1 MLGIDENNN
10 MTTQNSRSLDAETLN
25 AMAPPGYGEH
35 QLDQLCNQ
43 IDLGGFQTPAALAS
57 GSGTPFSIRSRAASV
72 DNLVSVSG
80 LASSNLAANNL
91 RNRLDNLNITEDSRA
106 IRDQAQATTS
116 SGEDNCLLRPNPW
129 RRGSGYSLSQ
139 RTSEEDSIPSGA
151 QTPMQPSMSH
161 VEYSADDLARVPS
174 YTTALQSRPNIPIDN
189 ALPNYQSVIRSR
201 DPSPALP
208 QTPNQAHLPARWRSN
223 MNSI

>member
-1 MLGIDENNN
+1 

-35 QLDQLCNQ
+35 QLDQLYNQ
-43 IDLGGFQTPAALAS
+43 VDPGGFQTPAAPAS
-57 GSGTPFSIRSRAASV
+57 GSGTPFSPRSRAASV
-72 DNLVSVSG
+72 DNLVSMSG

-91 RNRLDNLNITEDSRA
+91 RNRLDNLDTTEDSRA

-116 SGEDNCLLRPNPW
+116 SGDDNCLLRPTAW

-174 YTTALQSRPNIPIDN
+174 YTTALQARPNIPIDN
-189 ALPNYQSVIRSR
+189 ALPNYQTVVGSS
-201 DPSPALP
+201 DPSPSLP
-208 QTPNQAHLPARWRSN
+208 QPPNPAHLPTRWRGN
-223 MNSI
+223 LNAG